1 MLHSAASAL
10 VRRRASPA
18 RRLAGLGLLLLV
30 LLLPALPLLAAP
42 ERWHRVQRGESLYG
56 LARKYG
62 VSVADLAERN
72 GLKTTAGL
80 RVGQKLAI
88 PSPEAAQ
95 TAPPPPALPSS
106 VRKAIAAAPVKAG
119 RWQRIVLHH
128 SATREA
134 TVQAMNQYH
143 LKQRHMENGLAY
155 HFVIGNGHG
164 MRDGEIYVGNRW
176 KKQLDGGHLAS
187 AAQNGTSLGI
197 CLVGNF
203 DRDLPTPRQMQSLT
217 ALVAALQKRCGLS
230 DSAVVTHQQINVT
243 STRCPG
249 KRFPME
255 SFLRSLARA
264 RTE

>member
-1 MLHSAASAL
+1 MLLPLPRPTAPGTRAL
-10 VRRRASPA
+10 TRH
-18 RRLAGLGLLLLV
+18 
-30 LLLPALPLLAAP
+30 LPALWLLALLIATSSCLAAP
-42 ERWHRVQRGESLYG
+42 ERWHRVQPGESLHG
-56 LARKYG
+56 VARKYG

-80 RVGQKLAI
+80 WIGQKLAI
-88 PSPEAAQ
+88 PTTDPAPVSPAR
-95 TAPPPPALPSS
+95 PALPST
-106 VRKAIAAAPVKAG
+106 VRKAVAAAPVEPG

-128 SATREA
+128 SATPEA
-134 TVQAMNQYH
+134 TIKAMNQYH

-155 HFVIGNGHG
+155 HFVIGNGRG

-187 AAQNGTSLGI
+187 AAQNRTSLGI

-203 DRDLPTPRQMQSLT
+203 DREVPTPRQMQSLT

-230 DSAVVTHQQINVT
+230 DQAVVTHQQINVT

-255 SFLRSLARA
+255 SFLHSLAKA
-264 RTE
+264 RTQ

>member
-1 MLHSAASAL
+1 
-10 VRRRASPA
+10 
-18 RRLAGLGLLLLV
+18 LLV

-134 TVQAMNQYH
+134 TIQAMNQYH

-155 HFVIGNGHG
+155 HFVIGNGRG

-187 AAQNGTSLGI
+187 AVQNGTSLGI

-203 DRDLPTPRQMQSLT
+203 SSSGNPGRRMKPDKPTKAQLDALHDLLCKLCRKYHLRPQDVVRHRDLAKTACPGDRFPYDAVIRRLGQSLGT
-217 ALVAALQKRCGLS
+217 MDEVR
-230 DSAVVTHQQINVT
+230 
-243 STRCPG
+243 R
-249 KRFPME
+249 
-255 SFLRSLARA
+255 ARA
-264 RTE
+264 AR

>member
-1 MLHSAASAL
+1 
-10 VRRRASPA
+10 
-18 RRLAGLGLLLLV
+18 LLLLV

-134 TVQAMNQYH
+134 TIQAMNQYH

-155 HFVIGNGHG
+155 QFVIGNGRG

-176 KKQLDGGHLAS
+176 KKQLDGGISPAPSRMGPRWAS
-187 AAQNGTSLGI
+187 AGGQL
-197 CLVGNF
+197 